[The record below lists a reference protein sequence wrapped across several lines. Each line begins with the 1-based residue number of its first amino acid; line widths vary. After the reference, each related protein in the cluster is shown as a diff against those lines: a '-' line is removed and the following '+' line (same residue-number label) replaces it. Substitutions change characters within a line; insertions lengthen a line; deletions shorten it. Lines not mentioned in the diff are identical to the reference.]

1 MAGKKSYAGIE
12 IEFSAN
18 YSDLVEGL
26 SKIDAMSNKLD
37 RDLKTAQKAL
47 KLDPENTELM
57 TLAQKALAEAVANT
71 TKKLEMLQSTEA
83 EIKQKYEDKIIPIE
97 QYTKFQAELSKTK
110 SAVETYKQ
118 QLIDLHAR
126 ENAYAEE
133 LGKTKT
139 AYQAVEIE
147 TKTAGDRI
155 NELVDNMSKAQA
167 ELREYSQQ
175 ASQLGSS
182 DKEAV
187 AEFDRNV
194 EKMTA
199 RIEDYKSQ
207 INSLIGKDTGLA
219 GSQDILIASTKELS
233 EAQKE
238 ATTSATKMGEGYS
251 TTKAIIA
258 DLASTVIKKTAN
270 ALVDFAKGSIEA
282 ASSLYEVENVVDV
295 AFEDMRGKVDEF
307 ASTSI
312 EAYGIS
318 ELMAKRTAALFTTM
332 GKAMDLTLDKASDL
346 AIGLAQRSA
355 DMASFYDI
363 SQDITST
370 ALKSVFTGETESLK
384 RFGVVMTEA
393 NLQQYA
399 YTQGIEKKIKEMTI
413 AEKVQLRYNYLM
425 QQTSAAE
432 GDFART
438 SDSFANKTRQL
449 KERLTETSIVIGNQF
464 IKNLDGAFTPLD
476 ELLAKVK
483 EMGENGELDDTIKD
497 ISDILKNLLKVLS
510 AVGEVL
516 LKYPKLTAG
525 AVVGFKSMQMVSK
538 LNEPFKAFAE
548 NVGRVAFN
556 MSNATEQ
563 TGLLSSK
570 LTMSAGAWAAV
581 GSAAIVATM
590 AIRDAVEASREEI
603 RTQNQLS
610 DELQKE
616 VDAAKEYEKTITD
629 SINSRKENISA
640 IEAEYDSYRG
650 LANKLIDLS
659 NQTEKSSSDLN
670 EMTFIAEQLNSGM
683 SGLGVEVDNTTGALN
698 MQGKEMLDLIDTYE
712 KYYKSQAALEAMQG
726 SLKEQYEAQGKVNAN
741 IKQRA
746 ELSQKEAEAKI
757 RANEAES
764 QYYAIYNKWR
774 RSYGDRASEVTEV
787 QEYYKAWKAAESEVE
802 GYQNK
807 ISALA
812 VTYQDYNKALK
823 DANYQVDA
831 MNELYEETKGDY
843 SEIEERIEGATDAT
857 EKQKKALEDLSDAY
871 KKAESAI
878 SSYKSEISDLI
889 SVQNEL
895 NEGTQYSTTQ
905 IMDIIDKYPELIGSI
920 QKTKKGYT
928 LETEALENLVTAK
941 AKNLEYTSKQAAEL
955 KRQELVTKGLSSNYI
970 GMFETAININ
980 SLPDIAKVQAG
991 TYTDEL
997 QEYLRLYAKSKG
1009 IGEIYT
1015 DIISEGFKEGKKAE
1029 TAAKESTK
1037 KTAKA
1042 SSETAKKAT
1051 KDEAEALIEIF
1062 KHRYNQGIIDAETYY
1077 TELDR
1082 IAKEYYGNEGKYLE
1096 RYMELEDEAQAG
1108 IKKAIEDKAKSY
1120 QTLKDK
1126 IESVTDA
1133 RKKLLGIES
1142 NKNVLAYQ
1150 EATGFKL
1157 EVNQSDLYNASKNL
1171 ADAKTGLMEALAS
1184 MSGDVNIY
1192 RSLADKLAAVT
1203 GEALEN
1209 ILPELTTEEN
1219 VPTTQNY
1226 TFNFGDIKATGDA
1239 EAFKKMLNDFVN
1251 SVINE
1256 TQII

>member
-133 LGKTKT
+133 LNKTKA

-167 ELREYSQQ
+167 ELRKYSQQ

-238 ATTSATKMGEGYS
+238 ATTSATRMGEGYS

-258 DLASTVIKKTAN
+258 DLASTVIKRTAN

-318 ELMAKRTAALFTTM
+318 ELTAKRTAALFTTM

-399 YTQGIEKKIKEMTI
+399 YTQGIQKKIKEMSI

-464 IKNLDGAFTPLD
+464 IKNLDGAFTTLD

-538 LNEPFKAFAE
+538 LNAPFEAFAE

-616 VDAAKEYEKTITD
+616 VDAAKSLTETY
-629 SINSRKENISA
+629 KESA
-640 IEAEYDSYRG
+640 QTARDNLSSIEATYEAYREQAKRLTE
-650 LANKLIDLS
+650 LANKQDKTNAELEEMSQLSESLEDGMQGLSTGFDKTTGSIKLQGEELEKLIDSYENLAKA
-659 NQTEKSSSDLN
+659 EAIKSSLT
-670 EMTFIAEQLNSGM
+670 EAYQEQ
-683 SGLGVEVDNTTGALN
+683 A
-698 MQGKEMLDLIDTYE
+698 
-712 KYYKSQAALEAMQG
+712 
-726 SLKEQYEAQGKVNAN
+726 EAQAKVNA
-741 IKQRA
+741 IQKKQIDVTNKYNDALIR
-746 ELSQKEAEAKI
+746 QKEAYRVLQVFQNNTDFSIKEVEK
-757 RANEAES
+757 
-764 QYYAIYNKWR
+764 
-774 RSYGDRASEVTEV
+774 ASEEYDKATREV
-787 QEYYKAWKAAESEVE
+787 K
-802 GYQNK
+802 GYQNTIAALNQEYVEYLEQVGIATEK
-807 ISALA
+807 INEL
-812 VTYQDYNKALK
+812 
-823 DANYQVDA
+823 
-831 MNELYEETKGDY
+831 NELYADAATGSEEAAEKAKEMT
-843 SEIEERIEGATDAT
+843 EELEDQA
-857 EKQKKALEDLSDAY
+857 KKLEDLSNAY

-920 QKTKKGYT
+920 QKTEKGYT

-955 KRQELVTKGLSSNYI
+955 KRQELVAKGLSSNYI

-1009 IGEIYT
+1009 IGNIYT

-1082 IAKEYYGNEGKYLE
+1082 IAKEYYGSEGKYLE

>member
-110 SAVETYKQ
+110 SSVETYKQ
-118 QLIDLHAR
+118 QLIDLHTR

-133 LGKTKT
+133 LNKTKA

-318 ELMAKRTAALFTTM
+318 ELTAKRTAALFTTM

-399 YTQGIEKKIKEMTI
+399 YTQGIQKKIKEMSI

-425 QQTSAAE
+425 QQTAAAE

-464 IKNLDGAFTPLD
+464 IKNLDGAFTTLD
-476 ELLAKVK
+476 DLLAKVK

-497 ISDILKNLLKVLS
+497 ISDILKNLLKMLS

-538 LNEPFKAFAE
+538 LNAPFKAFAE

-640 IEAEYDSYRG
+640 IEAEYGSYRD

-670 EMTFIAEQLNSGM
+670 EMTSIAEQLNSGM

-712 KYYKSQAALEAMQG
+712 KYYKSQAAFEALQETLKDQYTAQAKYNAAHKKYLEYSTKLNDAY
-726 SLKEQYEAQGKVNAN
+726 KD
-741 IKQRA
+741 RA
-746 ELSQKEAEAKI
+746 EAEQELAKI
-757 RANEAES
+757 MNSDLDPAVKNAMYVQSGYAE
-764 QYYAIYNKWR
+764 QLENAQKTI
-774 RSYGDRASEVTEV
+774 D
-787 QEYYKAWKAAESEVE
+787 EYEDKVAAAEQKNTEYGE
-802 GYQNK
+802 
-807 ISALA
+807 
-812 VTYQDYNKALK
+812 ALK
-823 DANYQVDA
+823 DVTEQV
-831 MNELYEETKGDY
+831 ETLNGIYDEVKGNY
-843 SEIEERIEGATDAT
+843 SEIEKRIEGATDAT

-970 GMFETAININ
+970 SMFETAININ

>member
-57 TLAQKALAEAVANT
+57 TLAQKALAEAIANT

-118 QLIDLHAR
+118 QLIDLHAI

-318 ELMAKRTAALFTTM
+318 ELTAKRTAALFTTM

-399 YTQGIEKKIKEMTI
+399 YTQGIQKKIKEMSI

-464 IKNLDGAFTPLD
+464 IKNLDGAFTTLD

-516 LKYPKLTAG
+516 LKFPKLTAG

-616 VDAAKEYEKTITD
+616 VDAAKSLTETY
-629 SINSRKENISA
+629 KESA
-640 IEAEYDSYRG
+640 QTARDNLSSIEATYEAYREQAKRLTE
-650 LANKLIDLS
+650 LANKQDKTNAELEEMAQLSESLEDGMQGLSTGFDKTTGSIKLQGEELEKLIESYENLAKA
-659 NQTEKSSSDLN
+659 EAIKSSLT
-670 EMTFIAEQLNSGM
+670 EAYQEQ
-683 SGLGVEVDNTTGALN
+683 A
-698 MQGKEMLDLIDTYE
+698 
-712 KYYKSQAALEAMQG
+712 
-726 SLKEQYEAQGKVNAN
+726 EAQAKVNA
-741 IKQRA
+741 IQKKQIDVTNKFNDALIR
-746 ELSQKEAEAKI
+746 QKEAYRVLQVFQNNTDFSIKEVEK
-757 RANEAES
+757 
-764 QYYAIYNKWR
+764 
-774 RSYGDRASEVTEV
+774 ASEEYDKATREV
-787 QEYYKAWKAAESEVE
+787 K
-802 GYQNK
+802 GYQNTIAALNQEYVEYLEQVGIATEK
-807 ISALA
+807 INEL
-812 VTYQDYNKALK
+812 
-823 DANYQVDA
+823 
-831 MNELYEETKGDY
+831 NELYADAASGSEEAAEKAKEMT
-843 SEIEERIEGATDAT
+843 EELEDQA
-857 EKQKKALEDLSDAY
+857 KKLEDLSDAY

-905 IMDIIDKYPELIGSI
+905 IMDIIDKYPELIGNI
-920 QKTKKGYT
+920 KKTEKGYT

-970 GMFETAININ
+970 SMFETAININ

-1009 IGEIYT
+1009 IGDIYT

-1042 SSETAKKAT
+1042 TSETAKKAT

-1082 IAKEYYGNEGKYLE
+1082 IAKEYYGNEGKYLK